1 MGSIYCI
8 EGKVSIP
15 EGRRAEFNENVRKL
29 FRLCGIR
36 KLEEVEIAGRIC
48 TVVHEPE
55 PDDRGIIS
63 FDYSIFERRKRK
75 ISTYD
80 MNTCELHAEDCGYEE
95 FGLVMD
101 LIMTMQEAYSTEHCC
116 LMRQDQIS
124 GVYGYALM
132 IERTA
137 DIKLTFPNREKIW
150 SMLLFLKS
158 TGKYE
163 GIDYEII
170 YDKFPYGYG
179 KIDIEQLAA
188 CMACSFKSPYKPET
202 LFNGEKS
209 ELKYAGM
216 MQRVYY
222 VYELLCSLLERE
234 GEEKVRE
241 FLKDL
246 LERKLPERE
255 CLAEREDAFGSIAKA
270 SLYDL
275 PPCIVT
281 AFAWA
286 LQKEFWEV
294 WFSLEITGYEDVETR
309 EEKAPQKEAAKETD
323 EKEPKKKKRIFYKA
337 ILRDNEDEFLEF
349 RDMQDLYLSDDMKRN
364 LEGWKELYEQ
374 IDESEVRN
382 LDGNWETYLADI
394 LREMETIWNCRYAD
408 REMVWEFRDHCSEL
422 PYQKALLTFRMLL
435 DEEIKYYPELT
446 RRQVKEWIVRRA
458 CGEENRTR
466 ISGYASLLGNHI
478 KRFELLGF

>member
-1 MGSIYCI
+1 MDNGYWI

-36 KLEEVEIAGRIC
+36 KLEEIEIAGKIC

-55 PDDRGIIS
+55 PDDRGILS
-63 FDYSIFERRKRK
+63 FDYSVFERRKRE

-80 MNTCELHAEDCGYEE
+80 MNTCELHVEDRGYEE
-95 FGLVMD
+95 FGLVMN
-101 LIMTMQEAYSTEHCC
+101 LIMTMQEAYSTEPCC
-116 LMRQDQIS
+116 LMRKDQVIS
-124 GVYGYALM
+124 VYGYALM

-137 DIKLTFPNREKIW
+137 GIKLTFPNREKAW
-150 SMLLFLKS
+150 NMLLFLKS

-163 GIDYEII
+163 DIDAESIW
-170 YDKFPYGYG
+170 DKFPFGYG
-179 KIDIEQLAA
+179 KMELAQFA
-188 CMACSFKSPYKPET
+188 GCMACSYKSPYKPEK
-202 LFNGEKS
+202 LFDGEKS
-209 ELKYAGM
+209 ELKEAGM

-222 VYELLCSLLERE
+222 VYELLCGLLERE
-234 GEEKVRE
+234 EEEKVRE

-246 LERKLPERE
+246 LEKKLPERE
-255 CLAEREDAFGSIAKA
+255 CLAQREDDFGSIAKA

-281 AFAWA
+281 AYAWA

-294 WFSLEITGYEDVETR
+294 WFSLKITGYEDIETR
-309 EEKAPQKEAAKETD
+309 EKKEAQKEAAKETE
-323 EKEPKKKKRIFYKA
+323 EKEPEKKRIFYEA

-349 RDMQDLYLSDDMKRN
+349 WDTQDLYLSNDMQMN
-364 LEGWKELYEQ
+364 LEEWKENFAK

-382 LDGNWETYLADI
+382 MDGEAYLADI
-394 LREMETIWNCRYAD
+394 LWEMETIWGCRYAD
-408 REMVWEFRDHCSEL
+408 REIVREFIGHCAEL
-422 PYQKALLTFRMLL
+422 PYQKCLLIFRRLM
-435 DEEIKYYPELT
+435 DEETEYFPELT
-446 RRQVKEWIVRRA
+446 KRQVKEWIVRRV
-458 CGEENRTR
+458 CVREDRTQ
-466 ISGYASLLGNHI
+466 ISGYASLLGNRT

>member
-1 MGSIYCI
+1 MDNIFWI

-15 EGRRAEFNENVRKL
+15 EERRAEFNENVQKL

-36 KLEEVEIAGRIC
+36 KLEEIEIAGRIC

-55 PDDRGIIS
+55 PDDGGIIS
-63 FDYSIFERRKRK
+63 FDYSIFEKRKRK
-75 ISTYD
+75 ISAYD
-80 MNTCELHAEDCGYEE
+80 MNTCELHAEDRGYGE
-95 FGLVMD
+95 FCLVMN
-101 LIMTMQEAYSTEHCC
+101 LIMTMQEAYSTEPCY
-116 LMRQDQIS
+116 LMQENQIS
-124 GVYGYALM
+124 NVYGYALM
-132 IERTA
+132 IEQTTGV
-137 DIKLTFPNREKIW
+137 KLSFPNREKIW
-150 SMLLFLKS
+150 NMLSFLKS

-163 GIDYEII
+163 EIDYEII

-188 CMACSFKSPYKPET
+188 CIACSFKSPYKPEK

-209 ELKYAGM
+209 ELKYVGM

-222 VYELLCSLLERE
+222 VYELLHGLLERE
-234 GEEKVRE
+234 GEERVRE

-286 LQKEFWEV
+286 LQKEFWAV
-294 WFSLEITGYEDVETR
+294 WFSLAITGYEDIETS
-309 EEKAPQKEAAKETD
+309 EEKESQKEAAKET
-323 EKEPKKKKRIFYKA
+323 EETEPKKKKRIFYHM

-349 RDMQDLYLSDDMKRN
+349 RDIQDLYLSDDMKQN
-364 LEGWKELYEQ
+364 LEEWKELYAQ
-374 IDESEVRN
+374 ISEAEVEN
-382 LDGNWETYLADI
+382 MNGEAYLADI
-394 LREMETIWNCRYAD
+394 LREMEDIWGCRYAD
-408 REMVWEFRDHCSEL
+408 REMVMEFRDHRSEL
-422 PYQKALLTFRMLL
+422 PYQRALLTFRMLL
-435 DEEIKYYPELT
+435 DEEIKYFPELT
-446 RRQVKEWIVRRA
+446 KRQVKAWVVRRA
-458 CGEENRTR
+458 CGKEARTR
-466 ISGYASLLGNHI
+466 INGYASLLRNRT